1 MSLES
6 TSVIKFLDLLC
17 EGPIKGIVAGTTDGL
32 PDNIFFN
39 ETKLGGSYNKQL
51 IDIEY
56 SNYLGGATQAKP
68 VIGESNSSADVIDL
82 TNIISF
88 SPPLEI
94 GNTYNETVDANNEVT
109 ARRYD
114 KSETGQN
121 FQVRTITD
129 TTVEKVSFVF
139 VIPRLFS
146 TAQEGLAQGQLFNA
160 TVRWTILI
168 TDSTGQTQ
176 GPDNSDVSAV
186 INDFDYQV
194 TGISTSDF
202 VYQTPKIPL
211 QGVGPWTVKVEKA
224 KFIRATQDGTTKA
237 ITPDPTASILKRP
250 QHTNNNDRGKRRD
263 RGKEAAFEVSY
274 FDFQDT
280 PFKKPLENSRGNQLF
295 WSAINTYRA
304 SRVNYKHT
312 AMVAASIDTEEFQT
326 LPSRQYLVE
335 GLKVK
340 IPSNAVPR
348 TDGSLAFVGDFD
360 GNVSDELFYT
370 TCPVCCFVD
379 LLTSTRYGIGDFV
392 ENENIN
398 WVDYYPLA
406 RYANER
412 IPSQEVAAT
421 YTQTGDVITVTHSA
435 TAARTAHGLSEGD
448 EVTLRFMGTSNSAKA
463 ENANNKFIFTV
474 ASVPSTSVFT
484 VAAAATRSVSTAE
497 SVFSGKPEARF
508 ACNLQIAGQE
518 QAYTVL
524 QNMASIFRGMTYWQS
539 NTVTAA
545 GDHGELGKITDG
557 TGEVPSSV
565 VAPVHLYN
573 NSNVIEGAF
582 TYSYSSIKTRA
593 TVVKVR
599 YNDPQNFYKPNI
611 VCIEDIASR
620 EKYGYQVKEIIG
632 FGCTSKSQATRLA
645 KWQLETEKLNAA
657 VVTFSTGLQGAMT
670 FPGQIFAVADEM
682 QQNIR
687 TAGRISSAT
696 ASAVV
701 VDAAITIPSGVT
713 ASLTCTLSDGRVE
726 TKSVNL
732 SVTSGTTISVS
743 LDPFSSAPE
752 AQSMYSLTWT
762 KTGNTL
768 VQQKFRCLSVA
779 DNGDGTFAVTGTE
792 HNDSIYAAV
801 DFAGAKVIDEPSDVT
816 TFEDAPS
823 KVTNLQ
829 LKFFPVD
836 ASNNFSFV
844 CLASWK
850 RGVTGITR
858 NFHVVHRVGDGRTV
872 FTETQRVTQL
882 EIKDV
887 PPNTPV
893 QVEVVAQNSQD
904 VFTRSSESVAVTA
917 TSPNVSTFQDP
928 VGTKSGGLVIADV
941 TVLPPSPS
949 GLNVVTIDFT
959 ANQVSWIP
967 PFASNTKDLIAEIRK
982 APLVDA
988 IFSSSGTAPVFDNSV
1003 LISETEARS
1012 GSAVVTG
1019 GNGVYYLRFKNVT
1032 TGEFSAT
1039 PASFSL
1045 DASFGTNHVAA
1056 MELIEGAA
1064 SNSQFISGGG
1074 RSGGPLTTTVG
1085 RSVSPTT
1092 AKFGGLALRT
1102 SQQINVGYD
1111 NTNRLKLLDATKSG
1125 EYHFYADADA
1135 FYEQSFG
1142 ETGRTS
1148 TINFIVE
1155 PFIVN
1160 TPHQTDASDS
1170 ALATVNKTNVELYVR
1185 ASQGVERKYVDSATD
1200 DLYIEQENNTDTLE
1214 MEQSSS
1220 GSLMIAVEETVN
1232 DFDDW
1237 VNLTGREELRGRYFQ
1252 AKLVLTSD
1260 DSGQTPAVKDVS
1272 VMFYAKKRLDVRRKI
1287 STGSSGY
1294 TTVSFNK
1301 RFYKFYDATSDAN
1314 PSVSIDIDAG
1324 SGADRRIA
1332 AQTDDVFDQFKVQ
1345 VQDADSSS
1353 VVAGTIS
1360 YNATG
1365 HGEEL

>member
-6 TSVIKFLDLLC
+6 TAVIKFLDLLC

-32 PDNIFFN
+32 PNNIFFN

-56 SNYLGGATQAKP
+56 ASYLGGATQAKP
-68 VIGESNSSADVIDL
+68 VIGESNPSADVIDL

-176 GPDNSDVSAV
+176 GPDNSNVSAV

-211 QGVGPWTVKVEKA
+211 EGVGPWTVKVEKA
-224 KFIRATQDGTTKA
+224 VFIRATQDETTKA

-250 QHTNNNDRGKRRD
+250 RHTNNNDRGIRRD

-295 WSAINTYRA
+295 WSAINTYKA

-312 AMVAASIDTEEFQT
+312 AMVAASVDTEEFQT

-348 TDGSLAFVGDFD
+348 TDGSLVFVGDFD

-379 LLTSTRYGIGDFV
+379 LLTSTRYGLGDFI
-392 ENENIN
+392 ENESALEPNIN
-398 WVDYYPLA
+398 WVNYYPLA

-421 YTQTGDVITVTHSA
+421 YTQTGAVITVTHSA
-435 TAARTAHGLSEGD
+435 TAARTAHGLSVGD

-474 ASVPSTSVFT
+474 ATVPSTSVFT
-484 VAAAATRSVSTAE
+484 VAAATTRSVSTAE

-508 ACNLQIAGQE
+508 ACNVQIAGQE

-632 FGCTSKSQATRLA
+632 FGCASKSQATRLA

-682 QQNIR
+682 RQNIR

-696 ASAVV
+696 VSAVV

-858 NFHVVHRVGDGRTV
+858 NFLVLHKIGDGRTI
-872 FTETQRVTQL
+872 TTNTQRVTQL

-893 QVEVVAQNSQD
+893 EVEVVAQNSPD
-904 VFTRSSESVAVTA
+904 NIFTRSSESVTVTA
-917 TSPNVSTFQDP
+917 TSPSASTFQDP
-928 VGTKSGGLVIADV
+928 VGTKSGDVAIVDV
-941 TVLPPSPS
+941 TVLPPDPS
-949 GLNVVTIDFT
+949 NLSVKKLNDDIVLLDWDDLPESNIKKFETVVRHSQLTTGATWEGTTPLSVLTTIDSEAKQAAFRGTYFIKFRNIDTGALSAT
-959 ANQVSWIP
+959 AS
-967 PFASNTKDLIAEIRK
+967 
-982 APLVDA
+982 
-988 IFSSSGTAPVFDNSV
+988 
-1003 LISETEARS
+1003 
-1012 GSAVVTG
+1012 SAVFNLADTTPHKNLVTADDDSGNVDYG
-1019 GNGVYYLRFKNVT
+1019 GGPD
-1032 TGEFSAT
+1032 S
-1039 PASFSL
+1039 SFNTSI
-1045 DASFGTNHVAA
+1045 GTN
-1056 MELIEGAA
+1056 
-1064 SNSQFISGGG
+1064 FSGGLKTNTEYD
-1074 RSGGPLTTTVG
+1074 SSQDALKLTDT
-1085 RSVSPTT
+1085 SSPGEYVLGWTGFT
-1092 AKFGGLALRT
+1092 GF
-1102 SQQINVGYD
+1102 SGYD
-1111 NTNRLKLLDATKSG
+1111 SPIM
-1125 EYHFYADADA
+1125 EV
-1135 FYEQSFG
+1135 
-1142 ETGRTS
+1142 
-1148 TINFIVE
+1148 IVE
-1155 PFIVN
+1155 PDITVVAKDSDGTTLTGEN
-1160 TPHQTDASDS
+1160 QTDVKMYVQVCDS
-1170 ALATVNKTNVELYVR
+1170 TTFP
-1185 ASQGVERKYVDSATD
+1185 SANLKAENNA
-1200 DLYIEQENNTDTLE
+1200 DLKAENNTTLE
-1214 MEQSSS
+1214 SEDPDVFGDYQR
-1220 GSLMIAVEETVN
+1220 LAART
-1232 DFDDW
+1232 
-1237 VNLTGREELRGRYFQ
+1237 
-1252 AKLVLTSD
+1252 KLVGRKFRFKAILSTKNKLQSPFVSKLGYRIDIQQRQEVSGLKSPTGTS
-1260 DSGQTPAVKDVS
+1260 GA
-1272 VMFYAKKRLDVRRKI
+1272 
-1287 STGSSGY
+1287 
-1294 TTVSFNK
+1294 TTVSFANE
-1301 RFYKFYDATSDAN
+1301 FYNFSTGPTTN
-1314 PSVSIDIDAG
+1314 PVISFSVNSLGAGHTVTGTAAYNQFTIEIRDG
-1324 SGADRRIA
+1324 SG
-1332 AQTDDVFDQFKVQ
+1332 
-1345 VQDADSSS
+1345 
-1353 VVAGTIS
+1353 S
-1360 YNATG
+1360 YQANSYYYTATG
-1365 HGEEL
+1365 YGKKLN

>member
-1 MSLES
+1 M
-6 TSVIKFLDLLC
+6 
-17 EGPIKGIVAGTTDGL
+17 
-32 PDNIFFN
+32 
-39 ETKLGGSYNKQL
+39 
-51 IDIEY
+51 
-56 SNYLGGATQAKP
+56 
-68 VIGESNSSADVIDL
+68 
-82 TNIISF
+82 
-88 SPPLEI
+88 
-94 GNTYNETVDANNEVT
+94 
-109 ARRYD
+109 
-114 KSETGQN
+114 
-121 FQVRTITD
+121 
-129 TTVEKVSFVF
+129 
-139 VIPRLFS
+139 
-146 TAQEGLAQGQLFNA
+146 FNA